1 MNCCDTWG
9 NCTQGRDCPV
19 RTGKVL
25 PHQAAHAIRA
35 GVIVDKISDIGPEGG
50 NYYQFAEPGEANHEL
65 GPLEALGAYLII
77 SVFAVLSFAVMAGLA
92 GYVITRWLA

>member
-1 MNCCDTWG
+1 MKADHAGSVGVLLDKAT
-9 NCTQGRDCPV
+9 DC
-19 RTGKVL
+19 
-25 PHQAAHAIRA
+25 A
-35 GVIVDKISDIGPEGG
+35 PEGG
-50 NYYQFAEPGEANHEL
+50 NYYPATEPGEANHEL